1 MNLVTKPVIPVTQ
14 PYQSAVHELN
24 EIKRYGTKRYDLLRY
39 GNDSLNR
46 ETKKSEK
53 IDRRQP
59 IRILEHILKRVLAID
74 LFSRCEDLTTY
85 F

>member
-59 IRILEHILKRVLAID
+59 IRILEHILKDPVGFKGHNLPEI
-74 LFSRCEDLTTY
+74 FT
-85 F
+85 FI